1 MKDTKLLAFGKYAK
15 PPKIR
20 DEFDDEDDD
29 SNELDVQLPPSYEE
43 LCGDAH
49 KWVSI
54 MDEHLNYYNHYS
66 KQPMNI
72 TMFVYA
78 AEHISR
84 ICRILAQHGGHALLV
99 GVGGSGRKSLARL
112 AAHASG
118 EMLVKEIEM
127 TKTYGMLEWRED
139 LKNMLRLSGGE
150 NRDVVFLFSDAQIKD
165 EAFIEDIN
173 NLLNAGEIPN
183 AFPMDEKA
191 QVLEMVR
198 KDATKEIGEDATQSE
213 LWSYFV
219 SRCRRKLHV
228 VLCLSPAGEA
238 FRERLRQFPSLVN
251 CCTIDWFKAWPEDA
265 LQAVAGKIL
274 LESVDDISPE
284 VASALTSICGIM
296 HSSVAELSERY
307 YARTGRK
314 NYVTPT
320 SYLELFEHFCKFS
333 R

>member
-1 MKDTKLLAFGKYAK
+1 MQIHQK
-15 PPKIR
+15 R
-20 DEFDDEDDD
+20 DEFDDDDD
-29 SNELDVQLPPSYEE
+29 DDANNLELQVPPPSYEE
-43 LCGDAH
+43 LSGDAH
-49 KWVSI
+49 SWVSI
-54 MDEHLNYYNHYS
+54 MDEHLNYYTHYS

-84 ICRILAQHGGHALLV
+84 ICRILAQPGGNALLV

-118 EMLVKEIEM
+118 EMFVKEIEM

-139 LKNMLRLSGGE
+139 LKNMCVVWRGEPRRRL
-150 NRDVVFLFSDAQIKD
+150 LISDAQIKD

-183 AFPMDEKA
+183 AFPTDEKA

-213 LWSYFV
+213 LWAYFV

-228 VLCLSPAGEA
+228 VCAYLRPA
-238 FRERLRQFPSLVN
+238 R
-251 CCTIDWFKAWPEDA
+251 
-265 LQAVAGKIL
+265 
-274 LESVDDISPE
+274 
-284 VASALTSICGIM
+284 
-296 HSSVAELSERY
+296 LSENVCVNFRRWSI
-307 YARTGRK
+307 AALLIGSKRGRK
-314 NYVTPT
+314 MP
-320 SYLELFEHFCKFS
+320 
-333 R
+333 

>member
-1 MKDTKLLAFGKYAK
+1 MALGKYAN

-20 DEFDDEDDD
+20 DEFDDDDD
-29 SNELDVQLPPSYEE
+29 DDANNLELQVPPPSYEE
-43 LCGDAH
+43 LSGDAH
-49 KWVSI
+49 SWVSI

-84 ICRILAQHGGHALLV
+84 ICRILAQPGGHALLV

-118 EMLVKEIEM
+118 EMFVKEIEM

-139 LKNMLRLSGGE
+139 LKNMLRMSGGE

-183 AFPMDEKA
+183 AFPTDEKA

-198 KDATKEIGEDATQSE
+198 KDATKEIGEDATQSSCGRT
-213 LWSYFV
+213 SYRGVAVNFT
-219 SRCRRKLHV
+219 SFCAYLR
-228 VLCLSPAGEA
+228 PA
-238 FRERLRQFPSLVN
+238 R
-251 CCTIDWFKAWPEDA
+251 
-265 LQAVAGKIL
+265 
-274 LESVDDISPE
+274 
-284 VASALTSICGIM
+284 
-296 HSSVAELSERY
+296 LSENVCVNFRRWSI
-307 YARTGRK
+307 AALLIGSKRGRK
-314 NYVTPT
+314 MP
-320 SYLELFEHFCKFS
+320 
-333 R
+333 